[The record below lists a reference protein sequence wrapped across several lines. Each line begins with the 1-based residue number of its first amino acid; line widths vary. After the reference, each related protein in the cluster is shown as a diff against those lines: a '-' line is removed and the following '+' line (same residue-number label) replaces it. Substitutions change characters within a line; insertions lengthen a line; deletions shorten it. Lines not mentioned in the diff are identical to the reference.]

1 MQSAPQCAKWCLK
14 YSQPWTIKCAFL
26 KCSGCDGCVS
36 SSSATQRRCPVD
48 SVREP
53 TLTMCCRKD
62 GFGSQYM
69 ALISVYTFAAF
80 TNRTFCASPFHA
92 VGHFTKRGRV
102 VALDAQDLHNFVG
115 GPSFGPIAAPTTPTK
130 FSAAPELLSN
140 PAPGAVPYH
149 QVADLARRYY
159 DAAGRKPA
167 LYHFQR
173 GRYNVVLHL
182 RAGDVTPGGTLHALQ
197 ELNNRSKWTPSARV
211 ASCVRT
217 VMQRAPQSAVL
228 HVFSQ
233 GNLSEFGFLERW
245 KPVLHVEAPT
255 NAAIAR
261 ADTASVTASI
271 KSVFHH
277 MVEAD
282 SLIIARSSLSI
293 AAGFLSK
300 GRVFSTD
307 LACSAAGKCT
317 STHSWNAILQ
327 NLEPCV

>member
-1 MQSAPQCAKWCLK
+1 
-14 YSQPWTIKCAFL
+14 
-26 KCSGCDGCVS
+26 
-36 SSSATQRRCPVD
+36 
-48 SVREP
+48 
-53 TLTMCCRKD
+53 MCCHKD

-69 ALISVYTFAAF
+69 ALISVYIFAAF
-80 TNRTFCASPFHA
+80 TNRTFCASPFAA
-92 VGHFTKRGRV
+92 VGHFTRRGRV
-102 VALDAQDLHNFVG
+102 VELDAQDLYNFVG
-115 GPSFGPIAAPTTPTK
+115 GPSFGPIAAPTTPAK
-130 FSAAPELLSN
+130 FSAAPELLSSH
-140 PAPGAVPYH
+140 AYGAVPYH
-149 QVADLARRYY
+149 QVTDLTRRYY

-182 RAGDVTPGGTLHALQ
+182 RAGDVTPGSTPHAVR
-197 ELNNRSKWTPSARV
+197 ELNNRSKWIPSAKV

-217 VMQRAPQSAVL
+217 VMQGAPQSAML

-255 NAAIAR
+255 NAATAR
-261 ADTASVTASI
+261 ADAASVTASI
-271 KSVFHH
+271 KSAFHH

-293 AAGFLSK
+293 AAGFLNK

-317 STHSWNAILQ
+317 STHAWNAILQ